1 MEHDNLLKIAC
12 ISLKDGK
19 KRQKEKLLTL
29 MFIAKL
35 ESLEETLGYRVSL
48 SLSVCICVCF
58 IFMYIYI

>member
-48 SLSVCICVCF
+48 SLSVCVCF